1 MKYLYLIV
9 FIIFSFN
16 AKAQEDIHWLINQD
30 SKTDCSFIKSG
41 KFVNE
46 ESENKITEGY
56 TIEFRGETIIE
67 KVDYGKYFVK
77 SKINYTSECSYEMKV
92 LESNIPEY
100 EDVIG
105 KTFYAEILETA
116 KSDNLIKIRSKGDE
130 WKVFV
135 LKKIEN

>member
-1 MKYLYLIV
+1 MKYIYIIP

-16 AKAQEDIHWLINQD
+16 IKAQENIHWLINQD

-46 ESENKITEGY
+46 ETEDKITEGY
-56 TIEFRGETIIE
+56 TIEFRGETVME
-67 KVDYGKYFVK
+67 KVDYGKYYVK
-77 SKINYTSECSYEMKV
+77 SKINYASECSYEIKV
-92 LESNIPEY
+92 LESNIPGY

-105 KTFYAEILETA
+105 KTFYTEILETA
-116 KSDNLIKIRSKGDE
+116 KVDKLIKIRSKGDE
-130 WKVFV
+130 WKVIV